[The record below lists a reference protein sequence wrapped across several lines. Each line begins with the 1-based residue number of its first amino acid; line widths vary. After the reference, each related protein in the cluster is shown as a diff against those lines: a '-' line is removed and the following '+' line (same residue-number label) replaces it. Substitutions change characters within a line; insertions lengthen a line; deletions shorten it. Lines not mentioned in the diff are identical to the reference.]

1 MKITRRHVLAAMAAV
16 PAVGAAAAGGLALR
30 WWDRPPGEGL
40 RRLSVDEHDFV
51 VALAEAWLPAG
62 GTPALSGADAELG
75 RFLDEVIDGMAPET
89 GTQLKLLLQAL
100 DDLPRLTR
108 LSAFRHLPLADRTDV
123 LRSWM
128 HTDQWLLR
136 NGVQALLVLMGTGY
150 TTHPEVVETLRPWF
164 ACGYGR

>member
-1 MKITRRHVLAAMAAV
+1 MKIQRRHVLAALAAV
-16 PAVGAAAAGGLALR
+16 PAVGALGAGGLAWR
-30 WWDRPPGEGL
+30 WWDRPAGEGL

-62 GTPALSGADAELG
+62 GTPALSGADAGLG
-75 RFLDEVIDGMAPET
+75 GFLDEVIDGMAPAT

-100 DDLPRLTR
+100 DDLTLPTHG
-108 LSAFRHLPLADRTDV
+108 SAFRHLPLAARTEQLGAW
-123 LRSWM
+123 LRS
-128 HTDQWLLR
+128 DLWLLR